1 MAETC
6 IPGQGVTTDTCLHII
21 SLLLPVSKEVY
32 LQNFERHSREVYSI
46 FEHAFCLMIFQDSD
60 TIFADVSVW
69 SDLSSILHYQTVA
82 KAVKV

>member
-21 SLLLPVSKEVY
+21 SLLLPVNKEVY

-46 FEHAFCLMIFQDSD
+46 FEHAFWIFQDSD
-60 TIFADVSVW
+60 TFFADVSVW
-69 SDLSSILHYQTVA
+69 SDLSFILHYQTVA

>member
-60 TIFADVSVW
+60 TF
-69 SDLSSILHYQTVA
+69 LLTCQFGQTFLLYCIMRLLQRL
-82 KAVKV
+82 